1 MVVFVPLKMFLGN
14 NPQEKKLSHEIC
26 QRFSQI
32 NIVMMCKEYNQM
44 ANGHMQ
50 MHMQM
55 CLMEKEHA

>member
-1 MVVFVPLKMFLGN
+1 MFLGN